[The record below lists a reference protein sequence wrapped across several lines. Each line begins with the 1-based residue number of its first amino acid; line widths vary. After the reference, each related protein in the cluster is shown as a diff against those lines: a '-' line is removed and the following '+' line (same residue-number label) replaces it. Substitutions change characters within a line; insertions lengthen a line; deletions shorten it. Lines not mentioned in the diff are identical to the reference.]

1 MVPSQ
6 DQPHRSACCRLAAL
20 LLAACC
26 ACVAGAQP
34 ASSAPGAVGQDM
46 PGYRISGQ
54 VVDAT
59 SETPIPR
66 CVVEIVDVKRGFG
79 SRTVLTGEDGR
90 FRFEGV
96 PASKYRLSASKPG
109 FLTQAYEQH
118 DNFSTAIA
126 VGPRLVSE
134 NLVFRLTPGAIVS
147 GTVMD
152 EWGEPVRQAQVK
164 LFRDQNTDGL
174 RSNRQQGGNMTDDR
188 GAFEIAD
195 IEPGAYFLSV
205 SAQPW
210 YANQQRGRPG
220 SGSGNAALDLVYP
233 TLFYPDVTDADA
245 ATPIPVKGGERLHAD
260 FIFHAERAM
269 HLRIPITEAEMR
281 RGYGLSISH
290 SVFGEPEN
298 LPIAMS
304 SDGSGVVEVDGLLSG
319 HYDVDVTKNE
329 GGHQVETHFSADVTD
344 DSAQV
349 FRLSFGPNRLPCS
362 ASGVHALHRRGCS
375 RAASA
380 ALNHRQAEIIAQ
392 GATIREVLH
401 GGKKHHQSVM
411 SRLPFGLL
419 QRGHEPIHAVLF
431 I

>member
-1 MVPSQ
+1 
-6 DQPHRSACCRLAAL
+6 
-20 LLAACC
+20 
-26 ACVAGAQP
+26 
-34 ASSAPGAVGQDM
+34 M
-46 PGYRISGQ
+46 PGYRTSGQ
-54 VVDAT
+54 VLDAT

-134 NLVFRLTPGAIVS
+134 NLVFRLTPGAILS

-220 SGSGNAALDLVYP
+220 SGSGNAALDVAYP

-269 HLRIPITEAEMR
+269 HLRIPITEA
-281 RGYGLSISH
+281 
-290 SVFGEPEN
+290 
-298 LPIAMS
+298 
-304 SDGSGVVEVDGLLSG
+304 
-319 HYDVDVTKNE
+319 
-329 GGHQVETHFSADVTD
+329 
-344 DSAQV
+344 
-349 FRLSFGPNRLPCS
+349 
-362 ASGVHALHRRGCS
+362 
-375 RAASA
+375 
-380 ALNHRQAEIIAQ
+380 
-392 GATIREVLH
+392 
-401 GGKKHHQSVM
+401 
-411 SRLPFGLL
+411 
-419 QRGHEPIHAVLF
+419 
-431 I
+431 